1 MHAMCTVLYETFTF
15 LLQRVHCISLSVK
28 RHFAN
33 CVRMQSRF
41 NKVAILQE

>member
-15 LLQRVHCISLSVK
+15 LLQGVHRISLHVK
-28 RHFAN
+28 RCFGN